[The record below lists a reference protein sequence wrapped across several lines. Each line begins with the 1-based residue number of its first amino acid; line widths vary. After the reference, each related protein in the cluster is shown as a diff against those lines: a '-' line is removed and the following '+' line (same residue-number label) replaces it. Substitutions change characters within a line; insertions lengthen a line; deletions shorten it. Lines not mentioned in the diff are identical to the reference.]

1 MIEEFEKIFSKD
13 GLEVSIVRSSVG
25 ACHLVIV
32 PSDSK
37 KIEQLKKE
45 NAKLKNIIKEKD
57 EVIDDITQELASSWH
72 NTNTERFVEE
82 CVKRIFKEHGI

>member
-13 GLEVSIVRSSVG
+13 GLEVSIVRSTVG

-32 PSDSK
+32 PSVSK

-45 NAKLKNIIKEKD
+45 NAKLKSIIKEKD
-57 EVIDDITQELASSWH
+57 EVIVDITQELASSWH
-72 NTNTERFVEE
+72 NTNTERFVEK
-82 CVKRIFKEHGI
+82 CVKRILKEHGI